1 MINIY
6 YLLMFIVSII
16 CTGIYICRWHK
27 HFEIYYSLMYAFV
40 PIVNMAYMCLAY
52 SSNLEEALLANK
64 FSYIGGVFFPLLIT
78 LAIISI
84 CKIKLRRRFVLLCML
99 VSGLLYACILTTG
112 YTDIYYKSVG
122 YKVVDGIV
130 VLEKEYAFVHNM
142 HYIVL
147 AGYMI
152 AGVIVLI
159 YSKYNRRNISTRTMY
174 LFLIVE
180 FLSIVSYILGR
191 VIPIK
196 ITWMPLAY
204 VGIQIVFLF
213 IISRIYLYDVND
225 VAVDNI
231 VQNGETAIISF
242 DMKKLYLGC
251 NKTAEKYFPE
261 LNDIKVDRPINN
273 KHKFFE
279 NILEWI
285 DELDREG
292 DKIEKIFEK
301 EDLTFKVKV
310 EYLKDGVRKKGYQI
324 MVVDD
329 TSQQQYISL
338 LNNYNSN
345 LKKEVEKKVDH
356 IQHMQDKMILSF
368 ADMVENRDNS
378 TGGHI
383 KRTSHVVRI
392 LLNEMRKDEECGIT
406 NEFYQN
412 VIKAAPMHDLGKIA
426 VEDVILRKPG
436 KFTAEEFEC
445 MKQHASK
452 GADIVKSVLE
462 GIEDEEFRRV
472 AKNVAHYHHERWDG
486 SGYPEKL
493 SGESIPLEARIM
505 AIADVYDALVSKRCY
520 KERMSFEEAN
530 NIIKEGMGKHF
541 DASLY
546 KYFLGCR
553 EELEEYYMKY
563 LED

>member
-1 MINIY
+1 MINMY
-6 YLLMFIVSII
+6 YVLMFIASVI

-27 HFEIYYSLMYAFV
+27 HFEVYYSLMYAFI

-64 FSYIGGVFFPLLIT
+64 FCYIGGVFFPLLIT
-78 LAIISI
+78 LAIMSI
-84 CKIKLRRRFVLLCML
+84 CKMKLKRRFVLLCML
-99 VSGLLYACILTTG
+99 INGLLYACVLSIG
-112 YTDIYYKSVG
+112 YSDIYYKSAE

-130 VLEKEYAFVHNM
+130 VLEKEYAPVHNM
-142 HYIVL
+142 FYVVL
-147 AGYMI
+147 AGYML
-152 AGVIVLI
+152 AGVIAII
-159 YSKYNRRNISTRTMY
+159 YSKHNRRNISTRTMY
-174 LFLIVE
+174 LFLLVE
-180 FLSIVSYILGR
+180 FLSIVSYILGKI
-191 VIPIK
+191 IPIE
-196 ITWMPLAY
+196 IEWVPLAY
-204 VGIQIVFLF
+204 VGIQIVYLI
-213 IISRIYLYDVND
+213 IISRIYLYDVSD

-231 VQNGETAIISF
+231 VQNGETAVISF
-242 DMKKLYLGC
+242 DLKKLYLGC
-251 NKTAEKYFPE
+251 NKTAEKYFSE
-261 LNDIKVDRPINN
+261 LNDIKVDRPIND
-273 KHKFFE
+273 KHKLFK
-279 NILEWI
+279 NISEWMN
-285 DELDREG
+285 ELDKDG
-292 DKIEKIFEK
+292 NKIEKIFK
-301 EDLTFKVKV
+301 KGDLTFKIKV
-310 EYLKDGVRKKGYQI
+310 EYLKDGARKKGYQI
-324 MVVDD
+324 MVIDD

-338 LNNYNSN
+338 LNNYNSD
-345 LKKEVEKKVDH
+345 LEKEVEKKIDH

-392 LLNEMRKDEECGIT
+392 LLNEMRKDETCGIT

-426 VEDVILRKPG
+426 VDDVILRKPG
-436 KFTAEEFEC
+436 RFTEEEFEC
-445 MKQHASK
+445 MKQHAER
-452 GADIVKSVLE
+452 GAEIVKSVLE
-462 GIEDEEFRRV
+462 GIEDEEFRKV

-520 KERMSFEEAN
+520 KERMSFEEAH

-553 EELEEYYMKY
+553 EELEKYYMKY
-563 LED
+563 EQD